1 MSSDKRLQKKSTGYS
16 AEVLIPYTLKLRFC
30 LIWDYCSLAP
40 WHLTSK
46 LFPLLPPPSWLIATR
61 KQMLPWKFC
70 IFIRVSSFSCEILSI
85 YWGNAKEHFR
95 RIGSTQSCFSALSW
109 PIKFLP
115 HRIVKPQLCRYLA
128 VARLNPPQEGKLSW
142 TVALSWARKIKPCKL
157 LTPASS
163 NIKVIQLSAKLFF
176 TRNHAAR
183 KTNTQADNRSWVSTV
198 RDSYSRQLQNHTQ
211 LELENSVFN
220 SMQNTKTQEFTWSNT
235 LFWSLRQT
243 GHPNLKSNHR
253 AAMERE
259 SN

>member
-1 MSSDKRLQKKSTGYS
+1 MFL
-16 AEVLIPYTLKLRFC
+16 C
-30 LIWDYCSLAP
+30 LI
-40 WHLTSK
+40 LTHK
-46 LFPLLPPPSWLIATR
+46 
-61 KQMLPWKFC
+61 
-70 IFIRVSSFSCEILSI
+70 VSPTQNSETTAVQVLSC
-85 YWGNAKEHFR
+85 GQAQP
-95 RIGSTQSCFSALSW
+95 T
-109 PIKFLP
+109 
-115 HRIVKPQLCRYLA
+115 
-128 VARLNPPQEGKLSW
+128 ARGEVSW
-142 TVALSWARKIKPCKL
+142 TVALSWARKIKSCKL

-183 KTNTQADNRSWVSTV
+183 KTSTQADNRSWVSTV

-220 SMQNTKTQEFTWSNT
+220 SMQNTKTQEFTWSDT

-259 SN
+259 SNQRHKKTVKTSHIRKSESQ